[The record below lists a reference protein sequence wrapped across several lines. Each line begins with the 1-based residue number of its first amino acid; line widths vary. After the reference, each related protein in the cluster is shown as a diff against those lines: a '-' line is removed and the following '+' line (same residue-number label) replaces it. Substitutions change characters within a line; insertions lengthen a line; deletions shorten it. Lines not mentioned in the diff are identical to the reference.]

1 MPKEEIGQEKIVK
14 TGRMLEKAENIA
26 VVVLIAFLVMQ
37 CVYTIKDC
45 INTHRDYK
53 NSVLVEAEVLEVFGY
68 EKDEVV
74 VKYGYEGDGK
84 AYEAA
89 AIRSNKS
96 IKPGDK
102 ETIRIGKKDGKKIF
116 KYNSEPEGIWNDI
129 MTDLGFVDVFGLV
142 IGLMLVQNLDEKIDE
157 GRRARAKIE
166 DSEG

>member
-1 MPKEEIGQEKIVK
+1 MPEEEISKERIIK

-26 VVVLIAFLVMQ
+26 VVILIVLLVMQ
-37 CVYTIKDC
+37 CVYTVKDG
-45 INTHRDYK
+45 INTHNDYK

-74 VKYGYEGDGK
+74 VKYRYDVDGK

-89 AIRSNKS
+89 AIRGNTS
-96 IKPGDK
+96 IKPGNK
-102 ETIRIGKKDGKKIF
+102 ETIRVGKDGKKIF
-116 KYNSEPEGIWNDI
+116 KYNSEPEGIWDDI
-129 MTDLGFVDVFGLV
+129 MTNLGFVDVFGLV

>member
-1 MPKEEIGQEKIVK
+1 MPEEEISKERIIK

-26 VVVLIAFLVMQ
+26 VVVFIAFLVMQ
-37 CVYTIKDC
+37 CVYTVKDG
-45 INTHRDYK
+45 INTHNDYK

-74 VKYGYEGDGK
+74 VKYRYAVDGK

-89 AIRSNKS
+89 AIRGNKS
-96 IKPGDK
+96 IKPGNK
-102 ETIRIGKKDGKKIF
+102 ETIRVGKDGKKIF

-129 MTDLGFVDVFGLV
+129 MTDLGFVNVFGLV
-142 IGLMLVQNLDEKIDE
+142 IGLMLVQNLEEKIDE

>member
-1 MPKEEIGQEKIVK
+1 MPEEEISKERIIK
-14 TGRMLEKAENIA
+14 TGRMLENTENIA
-26 VVVLIAFLVMQ
+26 VVVFIAFLVMQ
-37 CVYTIKDC
+37 CVYTVKDG
-45 INTHRDYK
+45 INTHNDYK

-74 VKYGYEGDGK
+74 VKYRYDVDGK

-89 AIRSNKS
+89 AIRGNKS
-96 IKPGDK
+96 IKPGNK
-102 ETIRIGKKDGKKIF
+102 ETIRVGKDGKKIF

-129 MTDLGFVDVFGLV
+129 MTDLGFVNVFGLV
-142 IGLMLVQNLDEKIDE
+142 IGLMLVQNLEEKIDE

>member
-1 MPKEEIGQEKIVK
+1 MPEEGTSQEKIVK

-26 VVVLIAFLVMQ
+26 VVVFIAFLVMQ
-37 CVYTIKDC
+37 CLYTVKDG
-45 INTHRDYK
+45 INTHNDYK
-53 NSVLVEAEVLEVFGY
+53 NSVLVEAEVLDVFGY
-68 EKDEVV
+68 EKDEVII
-74 VKYGYEGDGK
+74 KYRYEIDGK

-89 AIRSNKS
+89 AIRDNKS

-102 ETIRIGKKDGKKIF
+102 EIIRVGKKDGKKIF
-116 KYNSEPEGIWNDI
+116 KYNSEPEGIWNAV
-129 MTDLGFVDVFGLV
+129 MTDLGFVDAFGLV

>member
-1 MPKEEIGQEKIVK
+1 MPEEEISKERIIK
-14 TGRMLEKAENIA
+14 TGRMLENAENIA
-26 VVVLIAFLVMQ
+26 VVVFIAFLVMQ
-37 CVYTIKDC
+37 CVYTVKDG
-45 INTHRDYK
+45 INTHNDYK

-74 VKYGYEGDGK
+74 VKYRYDVDGK

-89 AIRSNKS
+89 AIRGNKS
-96 IKPGDK
+96 IKPGNK
-102 ETIRIGKKDGKKIF
+102 ETIRVGKDGKKIF

-129 MTDLGFVDVFGLV
+129 MTDLGFVNVFGLV
-142 IGLMLVQNLDEKIDE
+142 IGLMLVQNLEEKIDE

>member
-1 MPKEEIGQEKIVK
+1 MPEEEISKERIIK

-26 VVVLIAFLVMQ
+26 VVVFIAFLVMQ
-37 CVYTIKDC
+37 CVYTVKDG
-45 INTHRDYK
+45 INTHNDYK
-53 NSVLVEAEVLEVFGY
+53 NSVLVEAEVLEAFWY
-68 EKDEVV
+68 EKNEVV
-74 VKYGYEGDGK
+74 VKYGYDVDGK

-89 AIRSNKS
+89 AIRGNKS
-96 IKPGDK
+96 IKPGNK
-102 ETIRIGKKDGKKIF
+102 ETIRVGKDGKKIF
-116 KYNSEPEGIWNDI
+116 KYNSEPEGIWNAV